1 MVLLK
6 NQIWSKAA
14 QQAHRQ
20 TRALS
25 SHVQYRAWHR
35 VIASDHINFA
45 ACGQVYDYIKEQVAN
60 NAIS

>member
-14 QQAHRQ
+14 QQAHTQ
-20 TRALS
+20 TRALN
-25 SHVQYRAWHR
+25 SHVQYRAWER

-45 ACGQVYDYIKEQVAN
+45 ACGQVYDYIKEQAVHN
-60 NAIS
+60 ETS